1 MVQAGGKPSNF
12 VLVKVVAFQKGKALC
27 KARFE
32 RNWHKIVMIQGS
44 IKRTNLRESDAF
56 EWIPNDDG
64 IVAGRDNRGHPRRAD
79 AGESERA
86 ATTVKTTG
94 YHRVT
99 GPLRNQVIRL
109 LLCLGWAKEY
119 HDRAYGGHGD
129 IWEEWGVEFRE
140 RKIKE
145 GGYIPLA

>member
-44 IKRTNLRESDAF
+44 IKRADPRESDAF

-64 IVAGRDNRGHPRRAD
+64 IVAGR
-79 AGESERA
+79 
-86 ATTVKTTG
+86 
-94 YHRVT
+94 
-99 GPLRNQVIRL
+99 
-109 LLCLGWAKEY
+109 AKEY
-119 HDRAYGGHGD
+119 HDRAYGGHDD
-129 IWEEWGVEFRE
+129 IWGEWGVEFRG

-145 GGYIPLA
+145 GGHTPLA